1 MTMPRRGPNKVANRE
16 DSALVVATVACLP
29 ASWSP
34 HPHPHPHAHPH
45 SHPRPH
51 LYPHADR
58 RRGAAMNWEP
68 MRMPSD
74 HLKRSRRQEAG
85 EDVAGCARM
94 GWDGIGWN
102 GMGWGWNWSIQTME
116 GAEHSQANEQRA
128 TTGNGAD
135 KQLIFISTTPSV
147 YFYPLLFVCLC
158 CSCCCSS
165 PALLLSLSF
174 SMRMRCSCSWSWSV
188 EP

>member
-1 MTMPRRGPNKVANRE
+1 MPHEVLYTCDLCHMLGILHSFSLRWPSQGLSQMAKKKTTTMTMPRRGPNKVANRE

-58 RRGAAMNWEP
+58 RRGAAMNWEL

-74 HLKRSRRQEAG
+74 HLKRIRRQEAG

-94 GWDGIGWN
+94 G
-102 GMGWGWNWSIQTME
+102 
-116 GAEHSQANEQRA
+116 
-128 TTGNGAD
+128 
-135 KQLIFISTTPSV
+135 
-147 YFYPLLFVCLC
+147 
-158 CSCCCSS
+158 
-165 PALLLSLSF
+165 
-174 SMRMRCSCSWSWSV
+174 
-188 EP
+188 